1 MTHGKPTVSQ
11 WKIVG
16 GWQFLYVNRTHA
28 LVEGVTKIID
38 SLLVTATDAKKCI
51 TIFSENLQGRICVW
65 KSSSVSVTDFF
76 TIPAMELCNYAC
88 NYYYLPKLH
97 I

>member
-38 SLLVTATDAKKCI
+38 SLLVTATDAKKYI
-51 TIFSENLQGRICVW
+51 TIFSENL
-65 KSSSVSVTDFF
+65 
-76 TIPAMELCNYAC
+76 
-88 NYYYLPKLH
+88 
-97 I
+97 